1 MFGVLMVT
9 LLLTIALVG
18 SNMDSILRQ
27 GVSAQVRGEIA
38 ENPAVA
44 ESFGSPAELD
54 AYVRER
60 IDERAAALGLDEPWH
75 SPHRLGMSMYRVLVL
90 DFGHATFLTSDSGS
104 SDVREILLE
113 KMPRTILLF
122 TTATVAISVIG
133 VLLGSLAGSRVGSKT
148 DRITSAF
155 AVVSSSFPVWWI
167 GMLVIFAFAFTYQ
180 VFPARAT
187 PSLPPG
193 DPGYAAALLYHMVL
207 PLITI
212 VAVGFGSKTD
222 RITSAFAVVSS
233 SFPVWWIGMLVIFAF
248 AFTYQVFPA
257 RATPSLPPGDPGYA
271 AALLYHMVLPL
282 ITIVAVGFGS
292 WAYLVRNFMAGI
304 MQEDYIA
311 AKRTMGVPARRIVYG
326 HALRNAAPPIVTILA
341 LSLSGSLGG
350 AVITEAVFDWPG
362 MGRLY
367 FDAIT
372 VMDLPVIVGA
382 TYVLTAFFL
391 ASILAADVL
400 YGYFDPRVRTGGAP
414 R

>member
-27 GVSAQVRGEIA
+27 GVSAQVRGELA
-38 ENPAVA
+38 ESPAVA
-44 ESFGSPAELD
+44 ESFASPAEFD
-54 AYVRER
+54 AYVQDRIVER
-60 IDERAAALGLDEPWH
+60 TAALGLDEPWH
-75 SPHRLGMSMYRVLVL
+75 SPQRLGASMYRVLVL

-104 SDVREILLE
+104 SDVRDILLE

-122 TTATVAISVIG
+122 TTATVVISVAG
-133 VLLGSLAGSRVGSKT
+133 VLLGALAGSRVGSRT
-148 DRITSAF
+148 DRVTSAF

-167 GMLVIFAFAFTYQ
+167 GMLMIYAFAFAYQ

-193 DPGYAAALLYHMVL
+193 DPGYAAALLYHMLL

-212 VAVGFGSKTD
+212 VA
-222 RITSAFAVVSS
+222 I
-233 SFPVWWIGMLVIFAF
+233 
-248 AFTYQVFPA
+248 
-257 RATPSLPPGDPGYA
+257 
-271 AALLYHMVLPL
+271 
-282 ITIVAVGFGS
+282 GFGS

-391 ASILAADVL
+391 ASILVADVL